1 MPHRDSPTHERF
13 IVPHPY
19 VQLLILITFIGFCI
33 WVYRL
38 KKSLYESYVFVQNRE
53 REREMTFSFLNR
65 IGENINTEH
74 DVETTFTLV
83 LEYCRMATKA
93 DAGSIWVRTKDD
105 HEVLK
110 AVVVQGLFPPLHDV
124 ASEKLYSKRKYVS
137 ELVKKEIVHDG
148 EGIIGYVAKNGQP
161 LLIPNAALD
170 ERVPKSSS
178 EIVPLEGLIL
188 VPLVIQN
195 DVRGV
200 LVLINKRDDV
210 NRQATF
216 DSVDLDMVTALA
228 DQAAVTLNLVT
239 LYEELGEKQRME
251 QELRL
256 ATEFQQLLLPQ
267 KFPEYLEV
275 GVGGM
280 SQPALEVGG
289 DYYDFLTL
297 DENRLGFV
305 VADVSGKGIPGALV
319 MATLR
324 STLRAEAR
332 TSRSPRE
339 VLCHVNQL
347 LFEDTK
353 ENVFVSVLYG
363 ILDVQTGQVTYCR
376 AGHEPLVLFNK
387 ETRKVRD
394 FEPDGMV
401 VGMVESDLFDGM
413 LQEETVQL
421 EPGETIILY
430 TDGVTEAMSA
440 SGQEFGVERF
450 YNAIKELKAE
460 TPQLMIE
467 EINGKIEKF
476 CGGISQHDD
485 ITLVFLSWSPQNNVV
500 GISDEKQH
508 SVEDSRT

>member
-1 MPHRDSPTHERF
+1 MPHPL
-13 IVPHPY
+13 V
-19 VQLLILITFIGFCI
+19 LLIVLSLFIGFCI

-53 REREMTFSFLNR
+53 RERDMTFNFLNR

-74 DVETTFTLV
+74 DVETTFSLV

-93 DAGSIWVRTKDD
+93 DAGSIWVRSKEDRNIL
-105 HEVLK
+105 H

-137 ELVKKEIVHDG
+137 ELVKKEIVRDG

-161 LLIPNAALD
+161 LLIPLASED

-210 NRQATF
+210 NRTATF

-267 KFPEYLEV
+267 KYPHYPEV
-275 GVGGM
+275 GLGGM

-289 DYYDFLTL
+289 DYFDFLPL

-332 TSRSPRE
+332 GSASPRD
-339 VLCHVNQL
+339 VLCHVNEL
-347 LFEDTK
+347 LVQDTK

-363 ILDVQTGQVTYCR
+363 ILNVTTGTVTYCR
-376 AGHEPLVLFNK
+376 AGHEPLVLFNP
-387 ETRKVRD
+387 ETHTVRD
-394 FEPDGMV
+394 FEPEGMV
-401 VGMVESDLFDGM
+401 VGMVGNEIFDM
-413 LQEETVQL
+413 IEEQTVQL

-450 YNAIKELKAE
+450 YTAIKELKAE
-460 TPQLMIE
+460 KPQEMIE
-467 EINGKIEKF
+467 EITAKIDKF
-476 CGGISQHDD
+476 CGGIAQHDD
-485 ITLVFLSWSPQNNVV
+485 ITLVLLAWSPQSTVV
-500 GISDEKQH
+500 GTPTEKLN
-508 SVEDSRT
+508 SAEDSRA

>member
-1 MPHRDSPTHERF
+1 MPHPF
-13 IVPHPY
+13 
-19 VQLLILITFIGFCI
+19 VQLLLLSIFVGFCI

-38 KKSLYESYVFVQNRE
+38 KKSLYQSYVFVQNRE
-53 REREMTFSFLNR
+53 REREMTFNFLNR

-74 DVETTFTLV
+74 DVETTFSLV

-93 DAGSIWVRTKDD
+93 DAGSIWVRSNED
-105 HEVLK
+105 HAVLH
-110 AVVVQGLFPPLHDV
+110 AVVVQGLFPPLHEV
-124 ASEKLYSKRKYVS
+124 SSEKLYSKRKYVS
-137 ELVKKEIVHDG
+137 ELVKKEIVREG
-148 EGIIGYVAKNGQP
+148 EGIIGYVAKHGQP
-161 LLIPNAALD
+161 LLIPNASVD

-210 NRQATF
+210 NRTATF

-267 KFPEYLEV
+267 KFPEYAEV
-275 GVGGM
+275 GLGGM

-289 DYYDFLTL
+289 DYYDFLPL
-297 DENRLGFV
+297 DNHRLGFV

-332 TSRSPRE
+332 GATSPRD
-339 VLCHVNQL
+339 VLCHVNEL
-347 LFEDTK
+347 LYHDTK

-363 ILDVQTGQVTYCR
+363 ILDVNTGIVTYCR

-387 ETRKVRD
+387 ETRTVRD
-394 FEPDGMV
+394 FEPEGMV
-401 VGMVESDLFDGM
+401 VGMVENDLFGM
-413 LQEETVQL
+413 IEEQSVQL

-430 TDGVTEAMSA
+430 TDGVTEAMSG

-450 YNAIKELKAE
+450 YNAIKEVKSE
-460 TPQLMIE
+460 TPKEMIE
-467 EINGKIEKF
+467 EIIGKIDSF
-476 CGGISQHDD
+476 CGGIAQHDD
-485 ITLVFLSWSPQNNVV
+485 ITLVLLSWSPQSTVV
-500 GISDEKQH
+500 GLPSEKAIH
-508 SVEDSRT
+508 STEDSRS